1 MNLIF
6 NISLLYLFSLFPL
19 YKNNPMP
26 FIESWLKKDQNDG
39 TVERDMTSSLTG
51 RDESFG
57 SAHQNYQNSLI
68 RKKKCDD
75 EMIDINSNKKKL
87 SSKFDRN
94 ENFNQPDVS
103 LNTKEINY
111 VKYEEKN
118 KNDPTFDELDETGDF
133 NNNNNY
139 HPKQIHSNVKN
150 EDNMNRPFLNNL
162 KNDKYIDIVPYK
174 DILPNNRLTNSR
186 GNKDLS
192 FFNENYGKW
201 SGNGDKMKELYSN
214 NPNNYISRGN
224 SLNGG
229 NFMQN
234 PMSDKD
240 PSNNEYNTNDEPEG
254 RNPQVETDYYDS
266 ETNPSIT
273 DNEFDEGNEYGDS
286 FSGRSFLDKRDET
299 AQQRSLQ
306 MNNNNKYRSP
316 GNSQKAIYEALK
328 VMNHRGPSYQTNQI
342 PLSEFQKNP
351 SYQRNSGPNYLW
363 NVNSNFQSKA
373 LQDVLKNSQ
382 KALKEV
388 QLYQQKHVP
397 ALRSDNNLNFDVSH
411 EVKNFPMIQWSA
423 NNLRFDEKRLKREDE
438 DEQKNMKTGTDEGG
452 GGEYEDEEGKGHNDE
467 EEYYE
472 DADLSNNESGN
483 EIHSADDDEVNKK
496 LVKRELNTGEKS
508 KKNSGRK
515 GVKIWD
521 QWGKW
526 SPCSVTCGIGRSTR
540 WRHCVGGGC
549 AQGEKE
555 AQIKRCTNPAC

>member
-1 MNLIF
+1 
-6 NISLLYLFSLFPL
+6 
-19 YKNNPMP
+19 
-26 FIESWLKKDQNDG
+26 
-39 TVERDMTSSLTG
+39 
-51 RDESFG
+51 
-57 SAHQNYQNSLI
+57 
-68 RKKKCDD
+68 
-75 EMIDINSNKKKL
+75 MIDINSNKKKL

-150 EDNMNRPFLNNL
+150 EDNVNRPFLNNL

-224 SLNGG
+224 SLTGG

-240 PSNNEYNTNDEPEG
+240 PSNNEYNANDEPEG

-397 ALRSDNNLNFDVSH
+397 ALRSDNNLNFDASH
-411 EVKNFPMIQWSA
+411 EVKNLPMIQWSA

-483 EIHSADDDEVNKK
+483 EIHSPDDEVNKK
-496 LVKRELNTGEKS
+496 LVKRELNTGKRCKIFKHVYYFKRGIMIFLFFFIGS
-508 KKNSGRK
+508 SLKNSKQELDDNGSDDYTFNIENAPVENIVKSRK
-515 GVKIWD
+515 NFFS
-521 QWGKW
+521 QEGKK
-526 SPCSVTCGIGRSTR
+526 TIII
-540 WRHCVGGGC
+540 
-549 AQGEKE
+549 Q
-555 AQIKRCTNPAC
+555 